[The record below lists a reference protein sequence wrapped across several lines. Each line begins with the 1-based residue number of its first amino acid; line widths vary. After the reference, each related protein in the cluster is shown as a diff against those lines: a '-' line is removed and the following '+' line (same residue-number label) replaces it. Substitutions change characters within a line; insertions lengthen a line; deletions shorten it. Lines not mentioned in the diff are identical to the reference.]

1 MRRVAIVGR
10 SPLAVDV
17 ASGVRQVTQ
26 AATIV
31 TFGTD
36 VTAITDGRIEWAYP
50 YRHGLR
56 NGPCRGNRGMN
67 MNDKSRELHDNE
79 LDQVSG
85 GANRCCGSI
94 SQPKSEPPGSFTPV
108 LLSALGALGGMS
120 GAAGGA
126 HKPA

>member
-1 MRRVAIVGR
+1 VAHVGGCSR
-10 SPLAVDV
+10 SAAAGPA
-17 ASGVRQVTQ
+17 GGRQVAQ

-56 NGPCRGNRGMN
+56 NGPCRGHRGMN

-108 LLSALGALGGMS
+108 LLSAL
-120 GAAGGA
+120 
-126 HKPA
+126 

>member
-1 MRRVAIVGR
+1 MGVSL
-10 SPLAVDV
+10 SPRAE
-17 ASGVRQVTQ
+17 
-26 AATIV
+26 
-31 TFGTD
+31 
-36 VTAITDGRIEWAYP
+36 EWSLP
-50 YRHGLR
+50 GKQ
-56 NGPCRGNRGMN
+56 GMN